1 MSPGAG
7 DDPWTDHDGKACP
20 LRDDAK
26 PSIRFRNG
34 ATIPGGFIMA
44 SEIKSFWTWTDPP
57 SGYDVVAYSSDRADA
72 PSSSHS
78 AGA

>member
-1 MSPGAG
+1 MLPCES
-7 DDPWTDHDGKACP
+7 DNPWTDHDGKACP

-34 ATIPGGFIMA
+34 ATIPGGFIRA

-57 SGYDVVAYSSDRADA
+57 SGYDVVAYSSDSPDA